1 MALDDDAAL
10 VVAQG
15 FVFINTVAALAPT
28 PTEVDTLD
36 PDTFGGD
43 VHNIKVPAEATSVT
57 LTVGTDHT
65 DAITLPA
72 TAEQIQNALEALPG
86 VGAGNTDVKGE
97 SLQDTDGLTIG
108 FVGEHLGT
116 AFTVTGTATAD
127 DDSTPAV
134 TVTSV
139 ATPNGWINVGHT
151 SRDDLPEFGFD
162 GGKKQMRG
170 TWQRK
175 RLREVD
181 AADPVEDSLKF
192 TLEQF
197 DRQSLELYFGE
208 DAADTPGV
216 FGVDG
221 KFEPV
226 EKSVFVVLVDGD
238 ARVGF
243 YASKTEISRDASIKM
258 PLDNFAGLPVKATFL
273 NYGTRRLYDWI
284 SLDLL
289 GSSTS

>member
-15 FVFINTVAALAPT
+15 FVFLNDVAALAPT

-36 PDTFGGD
+36 TDTFGAD
-43 VHNIKVPAEATSVT
+43 VHNIKVNTDATSVT
-57 LTVGTDHT
+57 LTVGAASTD
-65 DAITLPA
+65 DLDLPV
-72 TAEQIQNALEALPG
+72 TAEQVQNALEALTTVGPG
-86 VGAGNTDVKGE
+86 NIDIKGV
-97 SLQDTDGLTIG
+97 SLTDGTGLTVGFIG
-108 FVGEHLGT
+108 DKLGT
-116 AFTVTGTATAD
+116 TFTVSGTATGGI
-127 DDSTPAV
+127 SPNV

-151 SRDDLPEFGFD
+151 SREDLPEFGFD

-170 TWQRK
+170 SWQRK
-175 RLREVD
+175 RLREVESG
-181 AADPVEDSLKF
+181 DPAEDSLKF
-192 TLEQF
+192 TLEQW
-197 DRQSLELYFGE
+197 DRESLALYFGE

-216 FGVDG
+216 FGVSGD
-221 KFEPV
+221 FVPV
-226 EKSVFVVLVDGD
+226 EKSVLVILVDGD

-243 YASKTEISRDASIKM
+243 YAPKSQISRDASIKM

-289 GSSTS
+289 S

>member
-15 FVFINTVAALAPT
+15 FVFINTVGALAPT
-28 PTEVDTLD
+28 PIEVDTLD

-43 VHNIKVPAEATSVT
+43 VHNVKVTGTATSVT
-57 LTVGTDHT
+57 LTVGADSTD
-65 DAITLPA
+65 DIPLPA
-72 TAEQIQNALEALPG
+72 TAEQIQDALEALAG

-97 SLQDTDGLTIG
+97 SLTDTSGLTIG
-108 FVGEHLGT
+108 FVGDKLGQT
-116 AFTVTGTATAD
+116 FTVSGEATGTG
-127 DDSTPAV
+127 TPTV

-139 ATPNGWINVGHT
+139 STPNGWNNVGHT
-151 SRDDLPEFGFD
+151 SRSDLPEFGFD
-162 GGKKQMRG
+162 GGKTQMRG

-175 RLREVD
+175 RLREVES
-181 AADPVEDSLKF
+181 ADPIEDSLKF
-192 TLEQF
+192 TLEQW
-197 DRQSLELYFGE
+197 DRDSLELYFGE
-208 DAADTPGV
+208 DVAETNGV
-216 FGVDG
+216 FGVSGD
-221 KFEPV
+221 FTPV
-226 EKSVFVVLVDGD
+226 ERSVFVVLIDGD

-243 YASKTEISRDASIKM
+243 YAAKAQIQRDSAIKM

-289 GSSTS
+289 GSA

>member
-15 FVFINTVAALAPT
+15 FVFINTVAALAPS
-28 PTEVDTLD
+28 PTEVDSLD
-36 PDTFGGD
+36 PDTYGAD
-43 VHNIKVPAEATSVT
+43 VRNVKVTGSATSVI
-57 LTVGTDHT
+57 LTVNDDPT
-65 DAITLPA
+65 ASIPLPA
-72 TAEQIQNALEALPG
+72 TAEQVQNAVEALAA
-86 VGAGNTDVKGE
+86 VGPGNTDVKGE
-97 SLQDTDGLTIG
+97 SISDPDGLTIALI
-108 FVGEHLGT
+108 GEHLGE
-116 AFTVTGTATAD
+116 ALVITGTAVGTG
-127 DDSTPAV
+127 TPTV
-134 TVTSV
+134 TSTSV

-175 RLREVD
+175 RLREVESG
-181 AADPVEDSLKF
+181 DPAEDSLKF

-197 DRQSLELYFGE
+197 DRNSLELYFGE
-208 DAADTPGV
+208 DAADTNGV
-216 FGVDG
+216 FGVSGD
-221 KFEPV
+221 FEPV
-226 EKSVFVVLVDGD
+226 EKSVLVILVDGE

-243 YASKTEISRDASIKM
+243 YASKTEISRDASIKL

-289 GSSTS
+289 GTS

>member
-15 FVFINTVAALAPT
+15 FVFINDVAALAPT
-28 PTEVDTLD
+28 PSQVDTLD
-36 PDTFGGD
+36 PDTFGAD
-43 VHNIKVPAEATSVT
+43 VRNIKVTNTATKFT
-57 LTVGTDHT
+57 LTFGEDTTAD
-65 DAITLPA
+65 INLPA
-72 TAEQIQNALEALPG
+72 TAEQVQNALEALPS
-86 VGAGNTDVKGE
+86 VGAGNIDIKGE
-97 SLQDTDGLTIG
+97 SATDTDGFTVALIG
-108 FVGEHLGT
+108 DKMGT
-116 AFTVTGTATAD
+116 AFAVTGTATG
-127 DDSTPAV
+127 SGTPTV
-134 TVTSV
+134 TVTQV
-139 ATPNGWINVGHT
+139 ASPNGWVNVGHT

-175 RLREVD
+175 RLREVE

-192 TLEQF
+192 TLEQW
-197 DRQSLELYFGE
+197 DKQSLELYFGE

-221 KFEPV
+221 NFTPV

-243 YASKTEISRDASIKM
+243 YASKAEITRDASIKM

-289 GSSTS
+289 GSA

>member
-15 FVFINTVAALAPT
+15 FVFINDVAALAPT
-28 PTEVDTLD
+28 PSQVDTLD
-36 PDTFGGD
+36 PDTFGAD
-43 VHNIKVPAEATSVT
+43 VRNIKVTNTATKFT
-57 LTVGTDHT
+57 LTFGEDTTAD
-65 DAITLPA
+65 ITLPA
-72 TAEQIQNALEALPG
+72 TAEQVQNALEALESVGPG
-86 VGAGNTDVKGE
+86 NIDIKGE
-97 SLQDTDGLTIG
+97 SATDTDGFTIALIG
-108 FVGEHLGT
+108 DKMGT
-116 AFTVTGTATAD
+116 AFAVTGTATGTG
-127 DDSTPAV
+127 TPTV
-134 TVTSV
+134 TVTQV
-139 ATPNGWINVGHT
+139 ASPNGWVNVGHT

-175 RLREVD
+175 RLREVESG
-181 AADPVEDSLKF
+181 DPTEDSLKF

-197 DRQSLELYFGE
+197 DRNSLELYFGE
-208 DAADTPGV
+208 DAADTSGV

-221 KFEPV
+221 NFTPV

-243 YASKTEISRDASIKM
+243 YASKAEISRDASIKM

-289 GSSTS
+289 GSA

>member
-28 PTEVDTLD
+28 PQEVDTLD
-36 PDTFGGD
+36 TDTFGGD
-43 VHNIKVPAEATSVT
+43 VHNVKVTGTATSVT
-57 LTVGTDHT
+57 LTVGADDTDP
-65 DAITLPA
+65 ISLPA

-97 SLQDTDGLTIG
+97 SLTDTNGLTIG
-108 FVGEHLGT
+108 FVGDKLGQT
-116 AFTVTGTATAD
+116 FEVTGTAVGTG
-127 DDSTPAV
+127 TPTV

-139 ATPNGWINVGHT
+139 ATPNGWVNVGHT

-175 RLREVD
+175 RLRDVD

-197 DRQSLELYFGE
+197 DKNSLELYFGE
-208 DAADTPGV
+208 DAADTNGV
-216 FGVDG
+216 FGVSGD
-221 KFEPV
+221 FNPV

-243 YASKTEISRDASIKM
+243 YASKAEISRDASIKM

-289 GSSTS
+289 GSA

>member
-28 PTEVDTLD
+28 PSQVDTLD
-36 PDTFGGD
+36 PDTFGAD
-43 VHNIKVPAEATSVT
+43 VKNVKVSATAASVT
-57 LTVGTDHT
+57 LSVGDDDT
-65 DAITLPA
+65 APVALPA
-72 TAEQIQNALEALPG
+72 TAEQVQNALEALPS
-86 VGAGNTDVKGE
+86 VGAGNIDIKGV
-97 SLQDTDGLTIG
+97 SLTDTDGLTIAL
-108 FVGEHLGT
+108 VGDKMGT
-116 AFTVTGTATAD
+116 VLDLDGTATGTD
-127 DDSTPAV
+127 TPTV

-139 ATPNGWINVGHT
+139 ATPNGWVNVGHT

-192 TLEQF
+192 TLEQW
-197 DRQSLELYFGE
+197 DKDSLELYFGE
-208 DAADTPGV
+208 DAADTDGV
-216 FGVDG
+216 FGVSGD
-221 KFEPV
+221 FVPV

-243 YASKTEISRDASIKM
+243 YASKAQISRDASIKM

-289 GSSTS
+289 GSA

>member
-1 MALDDDAAL
+1 MALNDDAAL

-36 PDTFGGD
+36 PDTFGAD
-43 VHNIKVPAEATSVT
+43 VKNIKVASDATSVT
-57 LTVGTDHT
+57 LTIGADDTAD
-65 DAITLPA
+65 IPLPA
-72 TAEQIQNALEALPG
+72 TAEQVQNAIEALPG
-86 VGAGNTDVKGE
+86 VGAGNTDVQGV
-97 SLQDTDGLTIG
+97 SLTDTDGLTVA
-108 FVGEHLGT
+108 FVGDHMGT
-116 AFTVTGTATAD
+116 AFTISGVATGGTAPD
-127 DDSTPAV
+127 V

-139 ATPNGWINVGHT
+139 SAPNGWINVGHT

-162 GGKKQMRG
+162 GGKTQMRG

-175 RLREVD
+175 RLREVQGAD
-181 AADPVEDSLKF
+181 AVEDSLKF
-192 TLEQF
+192 TLEQW
-197 DRQSLELYFGE
+197 DKDSLELYFGE
-208 DAADTPGV
+208 DAAATDGV
-216 FGVDG
+216 FGVSG
-221 KFEPV
+221 EFVPV

-243 YASKTEISRDASIKM
+243 YASKAQIQRDASIKM

-289 GSSTS
+289 GSA